1 MKYTKL
7 IWRDQQPYSEMF
19 DDIYYSSDEDETVSG
34 ESEFEHVFFRHN
46 GLPER
51 WKEALSEN
59 SSFVIAELG
68 FGSGL
73 NCILTIKKW
82 LEFIAGSDDGHQD
95 RCLHYIAIEKYPLS
109 PQTLGELASQNIGAD
124 PELPTDSPPEV
135 PTDLRSIADEL
146 IDNYP
151 PAVETTHIRRLFGGR
166 VVIHYRFMDALQ
178 ALAGAELNVDA
189 WYLDGFS
196 PAQNPEMWS
205 EELFQRIAENSRSGT
220 TCSTYTA
227 AGFVRRNMQA
237 AGFEVSKV
245 AGHGKKREMLVAVM
259 AAEKTSTTL
268 KFKDRPWFASAP
280 AISRDIIRRQKTATI
295 IGAGIA
301 GLSVAYALVQR
312 GWKVSVIDKH
322 GDVAKGT
329 SENPAAIVY
338 PRLSADNDTDTA
350 FYVQAYAYSLYLL
363 KKLQEKHAEK
373 FWFDNGMLQRFD
385 KKRIAKIVDRFGFN
399 DDFISV
405 LNKRAEQ
412 PEAGPDNVYA
422 EYGNT
427 GVVLPP

>member
-1 MKYTKL
+1 M
-7 IWRDQQPYSEMF
+7 
-19 DDIYYSSDEDETVSG
+19 
-34 ESEFEHVFFRHN
+34 
-46 GLPER
+46 
-51 WKEALSEN
+51 
-59 SSFVIAELG
+59 
-68 FGSGL
+68 
-73 NCILTIKKW
+73 
-82 LEFIAGSDDGHQD
+82 
-95 RCLHYIAIEKYPLS
+95 
-109 PQTLGELASQNIGAD
+109 
-124 PELPTDSPPEV
+124 
-135 PTDLRSIADEL
+135 
-146 IDNYP
+146 
-151 PAVETTHIRRLFGGR
+151 
-166 VVIHYRFMDALQ
+166 
-178 ALAGAELNVDA
+178 
-189 WYLDGFS
+189 
-196 PAQNPEMWS
+196 
-205 EELFQRIAENSRSGT
+205 
-220 TCSTYTA
+220 
-227 AGFVRRNMQA
+227 
-237 AGFEVSKV
+237 
-245 AGHGKKREMLVAVM
+245 AVM
-259 AAEKTSTTL
+259 AAEKTSATL

-301 GLSVAYALVQR
+301 GLSAAYALVQR
-312 GWKVSVIDKH
+312 GWKVSIIDKY

-373 FWFDNGMLQRFD
+373 FWFDSGMLQRFD

-427 GVVLPP
+427 GVVLPPVLAEVLKKECEGMIKIIHAEVERIEHDETWRCYNAKGLIDCSDVLIIANGVSVNKLKLFQQPLQSFPVESIRGQMIELNKNRSSTIIRQAVNAEVYITPEIDGKYFVGGSYSRDDNDTAINPDDNAALLESLAISYPDVFAEQDICGAWVGFRPMSKDRVPMVGAVPDEAFFEQQYADIRQGNMKNVYRPARYHEGLYLSAAHGSRAFTSCLLSGEMIAASIEGEPAPVNKAIKDYLSPSRFIVNDLKRR